1 MKRIYL
7 FLSLTL
13 ILLVSASWAWAS
25 LMPGSD
31 AIVDVKDGD
40 TFFIR
45 GEWLN
50 GNSGN
55 YLDTYRW
62 LGVQYPKVGDEDKL
76 IVSETVS
83 VGDTYAFTT
92 EAAGTTINGQAAFYL
107 KNTSTGLYVA
117 RDKTEGSNKVSSLY
131 LTKNR
136 DEACPWI
143 FLHANAKYDT
153 APEEAIQL
161 VTLAN
166 DGTTLLYFNNN
177 YDGNNGI
184 YAARVATW
192 TDGTTWHTLVKAEEN
207 EDEEGALIEDILSIY
222 RQIENYYPAT
232 GGNEPG
238 YYSQA
243 VADEFNKAYVECNID
258 DIFGKADYDIQMLRD
273 AKARM
278 EAIAAEILKG
288 PQTVADKGYYYLI
301 SAKEWTVNPE
311 DERAI
316 YAEDGG
322 AYWNTIQRGNANY
335 IWQFFLQEDG
345 TYLMQNLGSGQYI
358 TANDKSGK
366 CAMGN
371 TPGKTMTMRLLGSA
385 QFQIIYGTNRE
396 NALHCNSH
404 NNGAGTAGHITGWDE
419 GLGSPSA
426 WYFQTV
432 PQEVIDALMADVEK
446 EREALAAHDA
456 LAAFVSEVRNGTKA
470 AFEYEIPA
478 DAKDVTPLSGEDF
491 ESNAAMSAEHGYS
504 WGNDG
509 QGYAALID
517 GNLDTYFHTDW
528 NNHLIT
534 STTYDAEGNPTG
546 TYTTLHNLGM
556 KLAAPVSNVAFQVS
570 ARRGNYNNPC
580 KIDVEVSKDGQTWT
594 TIFYGYDFFTP
605 SKNADQP
612 YIMGPFE
619 LGGEYEYVRFAN
631 YINDRSSEKFFC
643 FSELKVY
650 EGVKLTSSCQAS
662 TIDAAIVSEFL
673 NAYSAANKYVGVY
686 TADDIEAM
694 KVAQANLAVAYD
706 HFKGVFADPTELN
719 DALASA
725 TKLINNMKLGEGQV
739 GLYPNDIDLT
749 ELEAAMADG
758 SDLINAG
765 NYTQA
770 ALAGATEAIQNA
782 QAAIEARVIGV
793 DTNKWYKFQYAS
805 EEEYVEQNY
814 NGSDG
819 LIDRV
824 ACVAQGCDTQGFM
837 QFYEDITT
845 LRESSRLYSARPDTV
860 PDADLYS
867 FRFVAVGDEGYAI
880 QNKATG
886 LWISELPWSSM
897 VRLSSKPGLFKVATL
912 GAGFCVIESYNL
924 YTGEGREGG
933 VNTLHFANT
942 DQWCEMRG
950 WPDHQLAT
958 KSALKIIE
966 MDGEVVE
973 DEIGLVRRDITEGE
987 AYVATFNA
995 NLTSI
1000 EGVEAYTV
1008 AGEYTDEDGICQVGL
1023 NIIDE
1028 VKAGQ
1033 PVVLLAVANVASFRF
1048 GSNVT
1053 AEALTENGL
1062 VGALQALTVEGIYAV
1077 LQNTEEGKSWKMMSG
1092 TSNIPAGE
1100 GYLSDA
1106 LPVLT
1111 SEEFA
1116 STNLSILLTQ
1126 TLTGIK
1132 SVVSTT
1138 GKVLPVYDLQGHR
1151 VANTNNLNGLR
1162 TGIYVVGGKKVVIK

>member
-13 ILLVSASWAWAS
+13 VLLVSASWAWAA
-25 LMPGSD
+25 LMPGND

-45 GEWLN
+45 GEWIN
-50 GNSGN
+50 GSSGN

-62 LGVQYPKVGDEDKL
+62 LGVQYPKVGDQDKL
-76 IVSETVS
+76 IVQETVN
-83 VGDTYAFTT
+83 VGDTYAFTA
-92 EAAGTTINGQAAFYL
+92 EAAGSTLNGQAAFYL

-131 LTKNR
+131 LTDKR
-136 DEACPWI
+136 EEACQWI
-143 FLHANAKYDT
+143 FLHANAIYET

-161 VTLAN
+161 ATIAN

-192 TDGTTWHTLVKAEEN
+192 TDGTTWHSLIKAEAN

-222 RQIENYYPAT
+222 RQIESYYPAT
-232 GGNEPG
+232 GGSEPG

-258 DIFGKADYDIQMLRD
+258 DIFGRADYNIQMLRD
-273 AKARM
+273 AKTRL

-288 PQTVADKGYYYLI
+288 PQSVADKGYYYLI
-301 SAKEWTVNPE
+301 SAKEWTVNPD

-366 CAMGN
+366 CKMGN
-371 TPGKTMTMRLLGSA
+371 EPGKSMTMRLLGSA
-385 QFQIIYGTNRE
+385 QFQIIYGNNRE

-446 EREALAAHDA
+446 EREALAAHEA
-456 LAAFVSEVRNGTKA
+456 LATFVSEVRNGTKA
-470 AFEYEIPA
+470 AFEYEVPA
-478 DAKDVTPLSGEDF
+478 DAKDVTPLSGDDF

-509 QGYAALID
+509 QGYAALVD
-517 GNLDTYFHTDW
+517 NDLDTYFHTDW

-546 TYTTLHNLGM
+546 TYTTLHNLSM

-580 KIDVEVSKDGQTWT
+580 KIDVEVSQDGQTWS

-619 LGGEYEYVRFAN
+619 LGATYQYVRFAN
-631 YINDRSSEKFFC
+631 YSNDRSNSKFFC
-643 FSELKVY
+643 FSELKVF
-650 EGVKLTSSCQAS
+650 EGVKLTGSCQAS
-662 TIDAAIVSEFL
+662 TIDATIVSEFL

-686 TADDIEAM
+686 TADDTEAM
-694 KVAQANLAVAYD
+694 KAAQSALAVAYD
-706 HFKGVFADPTELN
+706 HFKGVFADPSELN
-719 DALASA
+719 DAIAAGMNLMQ
-725 TKLINNMKLGEGQV
+725 NMKTGAGQV
-739 GLYPNDIDLT
+739 GVYPDDIDLV
-749 ELEAAMADG
+749 ELEQAIADG
-758 SDLINAG
+758 QELINKG
-765 NYTQA
+765 NYTQGE
-770 ALAGATEAIQNA
+770 LTGATEAIQSALAAVEA
-782 QAAIEARVIGV
+782 QSIKI
-793 DTNKWYKFQYAS
+793 DPNKWYKFQYAS
-805 EEEYVEQNY
+805 EAEYVELDY
-814 NGSDG
+814 NGSEG

-824 ACVAQGCDTQGFM
+824 IGVAAGCDTERNITY
-837 QFYEDITT
+837 YESMVS
-845 LRESSRLYSARPDTV
+845 LRESANLYSIDASED
-860 PDADLYS
+860 PDADLYA
-867 FRFVAVGDEGYAI
+867 FRFIPVKDGYVI

-886 LWISELPWSSM
+886 LFVPELTKAAR
-897 VRLSSKPGLFKVATL
+897 VTKLSLHPGLFKVAVL
-912 GAGFCVIESYNL
+912 GSGFCVIESYNL
-924 YTGEGREGG
+924 YNEAATEDGI
-933 VNTLHFANT
+933 TLHFSNT
-942 DQWCEMRG
+942 DQWCEIRG
-950 WPDHQLAT
+950 WTDHKLAT

-966 MDGEVVE
+966 MEGEVDE
-973 DEIGLVRRDITEGE
+973 DEIRPVRRDIATGE
-987 AYVATFNA
+987 AQVATFNV
-995 NLTSI
+995 NVKEM
-1000 EGVEAYTV
+1000 EGAEPYAVT
-1008 AGEYTDEDGICQVGL
+1008 GEYTDEETGLCYVGL
-1023 NIIDE
+1023 NLIDE
-1028 VKAGQ
+1028 IKAGQ
-1033 PVVLLAVANVASFRF
+1033 PVVLIGTGEVAAYRL
-1048 GSNVT
+1048 GSHIST
-1053 AEALTENGL
+1053 EALSENGL
-1062 VGALQALTVEGIYAV
+1062 VGVLQDVTPEGIYAV
-1077 LQNTEEGKSWKMMSG
+1077 LQNTADGAVWKSMSV
-1092 TSNIPAGE
+1092 TTTIPAGQ
-1100 GYLSDA
+1100 GYLSEA
-1106 LPVLT
+1106 LPQLK
-1111 SEEFA
+1111 EADFDA
-1116 STNLSILLTQ
+1116 NISILLTQ

-1132 SVVSTT
+1132 SAVTT
-1138 GKVLPVYDLQGHR
+1138 NGKVLPVYNLQGHR
-1151 VANTNNLNGLR
+1151 VATTDNLNGLR